1 LAEEGR
7 VTVSQSLELTAVD
20 TAAFS
25 CTPTLDAGKLSVS
38 FIGTGDVA
46 AIEVLGSYLKQ
57 VHAEAERLN
66 LTEVTCDFRRLSFM
80 NSSCF
85 KAFVVWID
93 TVKNAAQSY
102 RIRFL
107 TDPEMHWQRRS
118 LEALRRLATSV
129 VSVEG

>member
-1 LAEEGR
+1 M
-7 VTVSQSLELTAVD
+7 SQPLELGPVD

-25 CTPTLDAGKLSVS
+25 CAPTLEAGKLTVS
-38 FIGTGDVA
+38 FVGTGDAA
-46 AIEVLGSYLKQ
+46 AIAILGTYLQQ
-57 VHAEAERLN
+57 VHAEAQRLN
-66 LTEVTCDFRRLSFM
+66 LTEVTCDFRKLSFM

-93 TVKNAAQSY
+93 TVKNAAQTY

-118 LEALRRLATSV
+118 LEALRRLATIV
-129 VSVEG
+129 VTVES

>member
-1 LAEEGR
+1 M
-7 VTVSQSLELTAVD
+7 SQSLELAAVD

-25 CTPTLDAGKLSVS
+25 CAPTLDAGKLTVS
-38 FIGTGDVA
+38 FVGTGDVA
-46 AIEVLGSYLKQ
+46 AIEVLGAYLKQ
-57 VHAEAERLN
+57 VHAEAERLS
-66 LTEVTCDFRRLSFM
+66 LTEVTCDFRKLSFM

-93 TVKNAAQSY
+93 TVKNAARSY

-118 LEALRRLATSV
+118 LEALRRLATGV

>member
-1 LAEEGR
+1 MSE
-7 VTVSQSLELTAVD
+7 SLELEAVD
-20 TAAFS
+20 ISAFGCS
-25 CTPTLDAGKLSVS
+25 PHLEDGKLTVS
-38 FIGTGDVA
+38 FSGTGDVA
-46 AIEVLGSYLKQ
+46 AIELLASYLKR
-57 VHAEAERLN
+57 VHAEAERLAVS
-66 LTEVTCDFRRLSFM
+66 EVICDFRRLSFM

-93 TVKNAAQSY
+93 TVKNAARAY

-118 LEALRRLATSV
+118 LEALRRLATDV

>member
-1 LAEEGR
+1 MSETLELEAIDIAAFGCSPHLEDGKL
-7 VTVSQSLELTAVD
+7 TVS
-20 TAAFS
+20 FN
-25 CTPTLDAGKLSVS
+25 
-38 FIGTGDVA
+38 GTGDVA
-46 AIEVLGSYLKQ
+46 AIELLASYLKR
-57 VHAEAERLN
+57 VHAEAERLAISQ
-66 LTEVTCDFRRLSFM
+66 VTCDFRKLSFM

-93 TVKNAAQSY
+93 TVKNATRAY

-118 LEALRRLATSV
+118 LEALRRLATNV

>member
-1 LAEEGR
+1 MSE
-7 VTVSQSLELTAVD
+7 TLELEAID
-20 TAAFS
+20 IAAFGCS
-25 CTPTLDAGKLSVS
+25 PHLEDGKLTVR
-38 FIGTGDVA
+38 FNGTGDVA
-46 AIEVLGSYLKQ
+46 AIELLVSYLKR
-57 VHAEAERLN
+57 VHAEAERLA
-66 LTEVTCDFRRLSFM
+66 LSQVTCDFRKLSFM

-93 TVKNAAQSY
+93 TVKNATRAY

-118 LEALRRLATSV
+118 LEALRRLATDV

>member
-1 LAEEGR
+1 
-7 VTVSQSLELTAVD
+7 VSQSLELLAVE
-20 TAAFS
+20 TPGFS
-25 CTPTLDAGKLSVS
+25 CAPTLDSDKLSVT
-38 FIGTGDVA
+38 FVGTGDVA
-46 AIEVLGSYLKQ
+46 AIEILGTYLKQ
-57 VHAEAERLN
+57 VHAEAERLGV
-66 LTEVTCDFRRLSFM
+66 TEVTCDFRKLSFM

-93 TVKNAAQSY
+93 TVKNAARTY

-129 VSVEG
+129 VSVES

>member
-1 LAEEGR
+1 M
-7 VTVSQSLELTAVD
+7 SQNPDLPTVD
-20 TAAFS
+20 TSAFA
-25 CTPTLDAGKLSVS
+25 CTPRFDDGKLSVTFS
-38 FIGTGDVA
+38 GTGDVA
-46 AIEVLGSYLKQ
+46 AIEILASYLQ
-57 VHAEAERLN
+57 RVHGEAERLS
-66 LTEVTCDFRRLSFM
+66 LSEVTCDFRKLSFM

-93 TVKNAAQSY
+93 TVKNAARVY

-107 TDPEMHWQRRS
+107 TDPDMHWQRRS

>member
-1 LAEEGR
+1 
-7 VTVSQSLELTAVD
+7 VSQTLALTAVD
-20 TAAFS
+20 TATFS
-25 CTPTLDAGKLSVS
+25 CAPLLEAGKLTVS
-38 FIGTGDVA
+38 FVGTGDVA
-46 AIEVLGSYLKQ
+46 AIEILGTYLQQ
-57 VHAEAERLN
+57 VHAEAGRLT

-93 TVKNAAQSY
+93 AVKNAAPSY

-118 LEALRRLATSV
+118 LEALRRLATGV
-129 VSVEG
+129 VTVES